1 MWEFSEHSTCR
12 HGSITFFNTLTA
24 NYEYS
29 RSYRENLLLLIQMQ
43 LSEKPK
49 TFSQILIAFLGTTL
63 NFKNFE
69 KKSSLI
75 AQVFLKLFTP
85 KDVLT

>member
-1 MWEFSEHSTCR
+1 MLTADYEHS
-12 HGSITFFNTLTA
+12 
-24 NYEYS
+24 
-29 RSYRENLLLLIQMQ
+29 RSNGENLLLLIQMQ